1 MTIKFHFKNIDES
14 IEFVQQ
20 SKSMLIGFNHK
31 FDIEDDGK
39 TVVIKVETIKKEH
52 IKISALYRDWE
63 TNSIDSSKI
72 GRAHV

>member
-1 MTIKFHFKNIDES
+1 MTIKFHFRNIDES

-39 TVVIKVETIKKEH
+39 TVVIKVETIKNN
-52 IKISALYRDWE
+52 IKWE
-63 TNSIDSSKI
+63 VKGKCFYMN
-72 GRAHV
+72 

>member
-39 TVVIKVETIKKEH
+39 TVVIKVETIK
-52 IKISALYRDWE
+52 
-63 TNSIDSSKI
+63 NSIKWE
-72 GRAHV
+72 VKEKCFYMN

>member
-1 MTIKFHFKNIDES
+1 MTIKFHFRNIDES

-39 TVVIKVETIKKEH
+39 TVVIKVETIK
-52 IKISALYRDWE
+52 
-63 TNSIDSSKI
+63 NSIKWEVE
-72 GRAHV
+72 GKCFYMN